1 MANQISP
8 QTPKSYLKVNSIIH
22 LALFMGQLL
31 FGVLV
36 MLEVPQKGIDI
47 TNTNNPFLFVVPVVA
62 IGSLILST
70 ILFKKNLGMAINN
83 PTLKGKLMGY
93 QTALITRFAPLE
105 GASLFG
111 IVAYLQTGNL
121 LFILITGLIML
132 YFLSLRPTKDRI
144 ANDLNLSYEDKM
156 LFDSDEVLK

>member
-22 LALFMGQLL
+22 LALFMGQLV

-36 MLEVPQKGIDI
+36 MLEVPQKGIVI
-47 TNTNNPFLFVVPVVA
+47 TNTNNPFLFVVPIVA

-83 PTLKGKLMGY
+83 STLKGKLMGY

-111 IVAYLQTGNL
+111 IVSYLQTGNL
-121 LFILITGLIML
+121 LFMLITGVIML

-144 ANDLNLSYEDKM
+144 ANDLCLSYEDKM

>member
-22 LALFMGQLL
+22 LALFMGQLV

-93 QTALITRFAPLE
+93 QTALITRFAPME

-111 IVAYLQTGNL
+111 IVSYMQTGNL

-132 YFLSLRPTKDRI
+132 YFLSLRPTKDKI
-144 ANDLNLSYEDKM
+144 TNDLNLAYEDKM
-156 LFDSDEVLK
+156 LFDSNEVLK